1 MNIVAALLIF
11 TVIVVIHEFGHFLL
25 AKKNGI
31 EVTEFS
37 VGMGPRLITL
47 CKTNNG
53 MVCKLFCSQKLFEE
67 REDWQHI
74 TKYSWKLFP
83 IGGSCAMVGED
94 MEDDSENSFNSKGVW
109 ARFSVIFAG
118 PFFNFV
124 LAFVFS
130 IIILGNAG
138 IDMPEVVQVSA
149 GQPGAAAGIKEGDMV
164 KSIDGHKISIGRE
177 ITTYLQ
183 LHPLSG
189 DTVAVKV
196 ERDGKEQTIN
206 IDPDYKTYL
215 FGFGYSSDEKVKPTV
230 SDVTDKGA
238 FQKAGIKAN
247 DVILSVND
255 QAINGNL
262 SAYVDA
268 WQTGDAPLR
277 VTVQR
282 GGEQVELQVTPFD
295 SEAEGRKL
303 IGVNIL
309 LTRQGETVWR
319 RAPFGTT
326 LSHTWDVC
334 VSAGGAMLDALGRLI
349 TRGEGVDQMSGPVGV
364 ITQIAEQT
372 REYKLMGYLNVLIM
386 ISINLGLVNLL
397 PIPGLDGCR
406 ILFVL
411 FEMIFRRPVNRK
423 VEAYIHLAGYLLLL
437 GVMVYFT
444 FHDVINIFA

>member
-1 MNIVAALLIF
+1 M
-11 TVIVVIHEFGHFLL
+11 
-25 AKKNGI
+25 
-31 EVTEFS
+31 
-37 VGMGPRLITL
+37 
-47 CKTNNG
+47 
-53 MVCKLFCSQKLFEE
+53 
-67 REDWQHI
+67 
-74 TKYSWKLFP
+74 
-83 IGGSCAMVGED
+83 
-94 MEDDSENSFNSKGVW
+94 
-109 ARFSVIFAG
+109 
-118 PFFNFV
+118 NFV
-124 LAFVFS
+124 LAFAVALAFFMGYGLPYADGP
-130 IIILGNAG
+130 I
-138 IDMPEVVQVSA
+138 VTTVQSVSA
-149 GQPGAAAGIKEGDMV
+149 GSPAEQAG
-164 KSIDGHKISIGRE
+164 
-177 ITTYLQ
+177 
-183 LHPLSG
+183 
-189 DTVAVKV
+189 
-196 ERDGKEQTIN
+196 
-206 IDPDYKTYL
+206 
-215 FGFGYSSDEKVKPTV
+215 
-230 SDVTDKGA
+230 
-238 FQKAGIKAN
+238 FQAN

-319 RAPFGTT
+319 RAPFRTT